1 MFCLPRC
8 QETKLAQTARTADE
22 ARGQA
27 AAAAAAAAGAQQN
40 AATAGED
47 TFTAFAKGLS
57 QASPTIR
64 AKIAQQLKDAGI
76 YRGKVSGEF
85 NNRLYD
91 ALVLAEKKRV
101 ELATVIDVPDRFEF
115 IAGLAAEGEGGD
127 GADGTY
133 VSESVSLLTDE
144 KAKSLID
151 AVIQDQLGRKAN
163 DAEIKRYTKLV
174 QKAQKAAPVVTTS
187 TRSGKRTTTTTT
199 GGFDAGQYLIDRVS
213 GTDEAKAN
221 KVLGFYETFMRAL
234 GAD

>member
-1 MFCLPRC
+1 MA
-8 QETKLAQTARTADE
+8 ETAKTADQ
-22 ARGQA
+22 ARAQA
-27 AAAAAAAAGAQQN
+27 TATATGVQQN
-40 AATAGED
+40 AAVAGEE

-85 NNRLYD
+85 NNRFYD
-91 ALVLAEKKRV
+91 ALIKAEERRAQ
-101 ELATVIDVPDRFEF
+101 LATIIDVPNRFDF
-115 IAGLAAEGEGGD
+115 IAGLSVEEGTGD
-127 GADGTY
+127 GGDGTY
-133 VSESVSLLTDE
+133 VNENVSVLTKD
-144 KAKSLID
+144 KARQLID

-174 QKAQKAAPVVTTS
+174 RAAQKEAPTVTTS

-199 GGFDAGQYLIDRVS
+199 GGFDAGQYLIDQVS

>member
-1 MFCLPRC
+1 MA
-8 QETKLAQTARTADE
+8 ETAKTADQ
-22 ARGQA
+22 ARAQA
-27 AAAAAAAAGAQQN
+27 MASAQATGAQQN
-40 AATAGED
+40 AAVAGED

-85 NNRLYD
+85 NNRFYD
-91 ALVLAEKKRV
+91 ALIQAEKKRA

-115 IAGLAAEGEGGD
+115 IAGLALEGESADTG
-127 GADGTY
+127 DGTY
-133 VSESVSLLTDE
+133 ISESISVLTDD
-144 KAKSLID
+144 KAKALID

-163 DAEIKRYTKLV
+163 AAEVARYTKLV
-174 QKAQKAAPVVTTS
+174 KKAQKAAPTVSTS
-187 TRSGKRTTTTTT
+187 VRSGKRTTTTTT
-199 GGFDAGQYLIDRVS
+199 GGFDAGQYLIDQVS

-221 KVLGFYETFMRAL
+221 KVLGFYETFMKAL

>member
-1 MFCLPRC
+1 MA
-8 QETKLAQTARTADE
+8 ETAKTADQ
-22 ARGQA
+22 ARAQA

-40 AATAGED
+40 ASVAGEE
-47 TFTAFAKGLS
+47 TFTAFAKGIS

-91 ALVLAEKKRV
+91 ALIEAEKRRAQ
-101 ELATVIDVPDRFEF
+101 LATVIDVPNRFDF
-115 IAGLAAEGEGGD
+115 IAGLSVEDGGD

-133 VSESVSLLTDE
+133 VNENISVLTKD
-144 KAKSLID
+144 KARQLID

-174 QKAQKAAPVVTTS
+174 RAAQKEAPTITTS
-187 TRSGKRTTTTTT
+187 VRSGKRTTTTTT

>member
-1 MFCLPRC
+1 MA
-8 QETKLAQTARTADE
+8 ETARTADQ
-22 ARGQA
+22 ARAQA
-27 AAAAAAAAGAQQN
+27 MASSQAAGAQQN
-40 AATAGED
+40 AAVAGED

-85 NNRLYD
+85 NNRFYD
-91 ALVLAEKKRV
+91 ALIQAEKKRA

-115 IAGLAAEGEGGD
+115 IAGLALENDGGAGGGGGD
-127 GADGTY
+127 GTY
-133 VSESVSLLTDE
+133 ISESISVLTDD
-144 KAKSLID
+144 KAKALID

-163 DAEIKRYTKLV
+163 AAEVARYTKLV
-174 QKAQKAAPVVTTS
+174 KKAQKAAPTVSTS
-187 TRSGKRTTTTTT
+187 VRSGKRTTTTTT
-199 GGFDAGQYLIDRVS
+199 GGFDAGQYLIDQVS

-221 KVLGFYETFMRAL
+221 KVLGFYETFMKAL

>member
-1 MFCLPRC
+1 MA
-8 QETKLAQTARTADE
+8 ETAKTADQ
-22 ARGQA
+22 ARAQA
-27 AAAAAAAAGAQQN
+27 MASAQAAGAEQN
-40 AATAGED
+40 AAVAGED

-91 ALVLAEKKRV
+91 ALILAEKKRA
-101 ELATVIDVPDRFEF
+101 ELATIIDVPNRFDF
-115 IAGLAAEGEGGD
+115 IAGLAVEGD
-127 GADGTY
+127 GGAGGGPSVT
-133 VSESVSLLTDE
+133 ESLTVITDD
-144 KAKSLID
+144 KAKALID

-163 DAEIKRYTKLV
+163 EAEIKRYTKLV
-174 QKAQKAAPVVTTS
+174 QKAQKQKPTVTTTS
-187 TRSGKRTTTTTT
+187 RVGGKTRVTTVP
-199 GGFDAGQYLIDRVS
+199 GFDAGQYLVDQVA

-221 KVLGFYETFMRAL
+221 KVLGFYETFMKAL